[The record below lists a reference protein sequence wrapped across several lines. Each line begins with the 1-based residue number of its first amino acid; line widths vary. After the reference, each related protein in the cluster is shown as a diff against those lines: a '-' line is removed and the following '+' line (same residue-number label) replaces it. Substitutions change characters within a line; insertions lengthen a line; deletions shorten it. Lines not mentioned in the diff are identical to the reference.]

1 MSKRVTI
8 LDVAAEAGVS
18 RQTVT
23 RAMNDMNDISVSTR
37 QRVLDA
43 ADRLGYRPSRFAR
56 SLVTRTK
63 TSALGLVVPS
73 FRNPYYTDI
82 AADLLSGAAER
93 GWQLLLSASDSEDT
107 DALDKLTAQVDVV
120 VGHFY
125 APEAHVREA
134 CRGLPV
140 VNLESVSTLV
150 GVHSVHV
157 DLESGIVEAVG
168 ALRERGARRFGMV
181 DAGYSRRTLG
191 GYEPTPRRQWFERAA
206 GDQLTGVVVADED
219 NISGGNRA
227 FAELLRRHP
236 DTDAVLV
243 FNDLMALGAV
253 QSAHALG
260 IDVPGRV
267 RIVGVDGLA
276 VGEAVNPPL
285 TTISIDRQGIASHT
299 LDIAEIVAK
308 ADFAA
313 IDPIH
318 RTVRT
323 QLLWRGSA

>member
-82 AADLLSGAAER
+82 AADMLSGAAER
-93 GWQLLLSASDSEDT
+93 GWQLLLAPSDGDLSDVLER
-107 DALDKLTAQVDVV
+107 LSAQVDVL
-120 VGHFY
+120 VGHFSG
-125 APEAHVREA
+125 PEADLREA

-140 VNLESVSTLV
+140 VNLELVSTLP

-157 DLESGIVEAVG
+157 DLEAGIREAVG
-168 ALRERGARRFGMV
+168 ALRERGSRRFGMV
-181 DAGYSRRTLG
+181 DAGYSRQSRG
-191 GYEPTPRRQWFERAA
+191 AYEPTPRRGWFERAV
-206 GDQLTGVVVADED
+206 GDQLTGVVVAEED
-219 NISGGNRA
+219 TISGGSQA

-236 DTDAVLV
+236 DTDAVLI

-260 IDVPGRV
+260 VDVPGRV
-267 RIVGVDGLA
+267 RIVGVDGLSL
-276 VGEAVNPPL
+276 GEAVNPPL
-285 TTISIDRQGIASHT
+285 TTISIDRQGLASNT
-299 LDIAEIVAK
+299 LDIAEILAK
-308 ADFAA
+308 ADFA
-313 IDPIH
+313 PIAPIN
-318 RTVRT
+318 RSVRS
-323 QLLWRGSA
+323 QMLWRASA